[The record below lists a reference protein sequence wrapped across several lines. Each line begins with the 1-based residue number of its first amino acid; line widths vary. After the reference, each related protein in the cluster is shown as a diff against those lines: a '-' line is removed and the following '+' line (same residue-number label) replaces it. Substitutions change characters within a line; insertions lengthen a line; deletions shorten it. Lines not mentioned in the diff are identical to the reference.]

1 MGDSQSQ
8 NLWILM
14 TKALQF
20 KAFSNKDLRE
30 LERMIFALY
39 REDPCGEK
47 ISRRKIR
54 DTVQELTR
62 HPEKGTISI
71 FRVGKAVVGYSIVIT
86 YWSNEFGGKIAL
98 IDECYVKPSWRNQGI
113 GTSFIKYVSNAKA
126 AGLKGIV
133 AEVTP
138 VNKHALAFYSR
149 QGFAPAQNRYL
160 FKRWV
165 ADKNA

>member
-20 KAFSNKDLRE
+20 KAFCDKDLLE

-54 DTVQELTR
+54 DTVQELIR

-71 FRVGKAVVGYSIVIT
+71 FRVGEGCRIPIVIT
-86 YWSNEFGGKIAL
+86 
-98 IDECYVKPSWRNQGI
+98 C
-113 GTSFIKYVSNAKA
+113 
-126 AGLKGIV
+126 
-133 AEVTP
+133 
-138 VNKHALAFYSR
+138 
-149 QGFAPAQNRYL
+149 
-160 FKRWV
+160 
-165 ADKNA
+165 

>member
-1 MGDSQSQ
+1 
-8 NLWILM
+8 M

-30 LERMIFALY
+30 LEKMIFALY

-71 FRVGKAVVGYSIVIT
+71 FRVGEAVVGYSIVIT

>member
-39 REDPCGEK
+39 REDSWGEK

-62 HPEKGTISI
+62 HPEKGIISI
-71 FRVGKAVVGYSIVIT
+71 FRVGEAVVGYSIVIT